1 MAIIK
6 EINVVVKETGLD
18 SVNAKVENLTKSTEE
33 LSNTQSKNSK
43 SAKLNTQAIGEI
55 APASTS
61 AVQSLL
67 TMGKAMWA
75 IVANPIGAILT
86 AIVAVVYLLVSAF
99 KTFQPLVDKV
109 EQGMAALGA
118 VMNVIK
124 NTFIAV
130 VTGTKSLGDAFG
142 GLSNDMSDA
151 AKRTIALT
159 KAQQDLEDVMKSQEV
174 TTAKQ
179 RAEINKLNV
188 MAKNRN
194 LTETERIA
202 LLNKAEG
209 IEKSLFDKRVK
220 LADEEVRIARE
231 AIAIKANFS
240 KAEIELLKK
249 FGDKTKE
256 LAESRGGNYDEEYDK
271 LNKARIARIA
281 LEDESTAN
289 LEKNYNK
296 QDALAQRQEDA
307 AQKRREDARAAAEKA
322 KEERLKRFEDERKKS
337 EDELKL
343 FNDFQISINNAKM
356 QGRVDD
362 AEEQQRRLDAI
373 SAEVDAIE
381 GANQKKIDSDRIA
394 SEKRIALENQ
404 VKNAKYDIA
413 NQTLALISEIAGKG
427 SKVAKATAIAQATV
441 SGIQGVQNAF
451 TTASASPVTTLFPA
465 YPFVQAGLAGVFSAL
480 QIAKIV
486 KGEKAGGGSAGS
498 SSGSSTP
505 QAPSFNLVQGTAS
518 NQVAQ
523 SIGKQMPVEAYV
535 VSKNVSTGLELDRN
549 IIKSAS
555 L

>member
-1 MAIIK
+1 MAITK

-240 KAEIELLKK
+240 KAEIEFLKK
-249 FGDKTKE
+249 TGDKTKE

-356 QGRVDD
+356 QSRIDD
-362 AEEQQRRLDAI
+362 TEEDQRRLNAI
-373 SAEVDAIE
+373 SAEIDAIE
-381 GANQKKIDSDRIA
+381 EANQKKIESDRIA

-404 VKNAKYDIA
+404 VKDAKFQIA
-413 NQTLALISEIAGKG
+413 NSIFDLVNMFAKKG
-427 SKVAKATAIAQATV
+427 SKLAKGVAVAQATMNTF
-441 SGIQGVQNAF
+441 QGVTAALSAPTTIPDPFGTPVKIANA
-451 TTASASPVTTLFPA
+451 TL
-465 YPFVQAGLAGVFSAL
+465 
-480 QIAKIV
+480 IAATGFMNVKKILSTNEQ
-486 KGEKAGGGSAGS
+486 GSGSTGSA
-498 SSGSSTP
+498 SGSSTP